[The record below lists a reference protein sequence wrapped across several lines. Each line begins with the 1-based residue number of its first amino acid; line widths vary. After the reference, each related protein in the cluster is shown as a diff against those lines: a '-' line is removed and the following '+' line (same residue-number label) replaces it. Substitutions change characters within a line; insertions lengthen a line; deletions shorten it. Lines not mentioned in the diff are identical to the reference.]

1 MSDITVIGLGKMG
14 LALAKALL
22 NSGHTVTV
30 WNRSPTKSTEIASEG
45 AEVARSVAGA
55 IEASPIVLICIN
67 NYSTTRDIFETD
79 QVLANIK
86 NRIIVQ
92 LSSGT
97 PQEAVEGN
105 AWFTENGAHYL
116 DGAILGS
123 PLIIGTNEGQIIVS
137 GGSESWEQAKTVLN
151 CLSGNL
157 NYAGNKID
165 SAKVLD
171 LAFIVQRLSLFMGVF
186 QGLLLCESA
195 GVSAEIYESTIAS
208 DGRTKL
214 LASTIYKETFSDPIN
229 SIKLWSNALH
239 HLQIQAKQTNTNTEV
254 LDFIEDK
261 FRRAKAAGIEE
272 EDLAAIIKLLRD
284 N

>member
-14 LALAKALL
+14 LALAKTLL
-22 NSGHTVTV
+22 KSGHTVTV
-30 WNRSPTKSTEIASEG
+30 WNRSPDKSRGIVAEG
-45 AEVARSVAGA
+45 AELARSVDVA
-55 IEASPIVLICIN
+55 IEASPIVLICISD
-67 NYSTTRDIFETD
+67 YSTTREIFETD
-79 QVLANIK
+79 QVLPNIK

-97 PQEAVEGN
+97 PQEVAEHN
-105 AWFTENGAHYL
+105 AWFTGNGAHYL

-123 PLIIGTNEGQIIVS
+123 PLIIGTDEGQIIVS
-137 GGSESWEQAKTVLN
+137 GDSETWKQAQIVMG
-151 CLSGNL
+151 CLSKNL

-186 QGLLLCESA
+186 QGLLLCENA
-195 GVSAEIYESTIAS
+195 GVSADIYEATIAS

-214 LASTIYKETFSDPIN
+214 LANTIYKETFSDPVN
-229 SIKLWSNALH
+229 SIKVWSGALH
-239 HLQIQAKQTNTNTEV
+239 HLRIQAKQTDTNTEV

-261 FRRAKAAGIEE
+261 FQRAKTAGIEE
-272 EDLAAIIKLLRD
+272 EDLAALIKLLRD